1 MVLFFF
7 GGSVF
12 ARRAKTEPPKGKKFV
27 VCVRPIFF
35 KAKKNRQR
43 VRKLWYA
50 YVPFSPGRKRTSKGK
65 ESCGTRTS
73 YFLLLSVVFASPGE
87 KTTDK
92 Q

>member
-35 KAKKNRQR
+35 QAKQNRQR

-50 YVPFSPGRKRTSKGK
+50 YVLFSAGRKQNLQRVRNPWYAYVLFSSFVGRIRPA
-65 ESCGTRTS
+65 GR
-73 YFLLLSVVFASPGE
+73 